1 MTKKSSDGVG
11 GRQVNLTVYVP
22 PVPASRPR
30 VTRWGTY
37 YGKTYRAYREASD
50 AAIPKSV
57 NPPLAGNLKAT
68 IEFVCQ
74 RPKTTK
80 RICPMG
86 DIDNHMKAILDAVV
100 GQKATRAIP
109 CRLKGYIEDD
119 MQIVDVEATKRWA
132 IQNEQP
138 HTKIRIEQVL

>member
-1 MTKKSSDGVG
+1 MPTQKSSDQAGK
-11 GRQVNLTVYVP
+11 RLVNLTVYVA

-50 AAIPKSV
+50 AAIPKSI
-57 NPPLAGNLKAT
+57 NAPLEGNLKAT
-68 IEFVCQ
+68 IEFVCH

-100 GQKATRAIP
+100 GQKATKKLP

-119 MQIVDVEATKRWA
+119 MQIVDVIATKRWA
-132 IQNEQP
+132 IQDEQP
-138 HTKIRIEQVL
+138 HTRIRIEQT